1 MSHNWKLINMPDA
14 VELNQLPFIFTH
26 WLLTNDC
33 NKNVWLNGFFLVGS
47 GKIWN
52 ISELF
57 HLWWPPW
64 DARLNISDPLSM
76 VTQKTTHFGICL
88 WSMIPFFFLLLEC
101 QILASHPEWSS
112 NHYSWNPINLWIL
125 WHNITQVLLSFR
137 IDHAFGWQ
145 FSHCLYLFFS
155 MFVQNNTVWW
165 NVQKVE
171 RVKIL

>member
-47 GKIWN
+47 GKMWN

-57 HLWWPPW
+57 HLWWPLW

-88 WSMIPFFFLLLEC
+88 WSMIPFFFSSVRMSNTCKSSWMIEQSLFMESNQLVNTMA
-101 QILASHPEWSS
+101 QHHSGASLIS
-112 NHYSWNPINLWIL
+112 NRSCIWLTIFTLF
-125 WHNITQVLLSFR
+125 VLV
-137 IDHAFGWQ
+137 
-145 FSHCLYLFFS
+145 LFD
-155 MFVQNNTVWW
+155 VCA
-165 NVQKVE
+165 K
-171 RVKIL
+171 